1 MAESDPDPGATR
13 ELLLRWHGG
22 DQQAFADLLRRD
34 LPWIG
39 AHVRRRLG
47 AELRQ
52 LGETDD
58 FVQEVVVDFLR
69 NGPRLVLS
77 DREQLRAFL
86 ARVVEN
92 VIVDQHHFHHAA
104 RRDVRRAEALP
115 SDSMLELDAGTASGK
130 PSEAAARDEERG
142 WIRIALELLGAEDRQ
157 VILMRDWQELGFG
170 QIGERLGL
178 SEAAA
183 RMRYVRALPRLA
195 QTVRRLQE
203 RQFGELLREGE
214 GGP

>member
-1 MAESDPDPGATR
+1 MPDPESDGSATR

-22 DQQAFADLLRRD
+22 DQAAFADLLRRD
-34 LPWIG
+34 LPWIS
-39 AHVRRRLG
+39 AQVRRRLG
-47 AELRQ
+47 AEMRQ

-69 NGPRLVLS
+69 NGPRLLLS

-104 RRDVRRAEALP
+104 RRDVRREQALP
-115 SDSMLELDAGTASGK
+115 SDSMLELDAGTAAGR
-130 PSEAAARDEERG
+130 PSEAAAQNEERG

-157 VILMRDWQELGFG
+157 IILMRDWQELGFG

-183 RMRYVRALPRLA
+183 RMRYVRALPKLA
-195 QTVRRLQE
+195 HVVRRLQE
-203 RQFGELLREGE
+203 QQFGQLLREGE
-214 GGP
+214 GA